1 MEDFSEDWDLAFED
15 VFPKSLKEAL
25 EGIKEIPTYGERG
38 ASRFMYNLLKL
49 KKDKRREIVEKILQA
64 VEVLRPCKECFLIT
78 DRELCPICSDEKRS
92 KKFICVVEESQD
104 AYAIERLERYKG
116 VYHVLQ
122 GRIAPLEGI
131 SAEDLTIDVLMERI
145 KRYQPKEVILATNP
159 NVEGEATANY
169 IAGLIRRKFPNVKVT
184 RTAYGFQFG
193 SLIEFVDEYSLEKS
207 IENRK

>member
-1 MEDFSEDWDLAFED
+1 LAVFSGGWALAFEE
-15 VFPKSLKEAL
+15 VFPKVLKEAL
-25 EGIKEIPTYGERG
+25 EGVMEIPTYGERG

-49 KKDKRREIVEKILQA
+49 EPEERKRVAGKILAA
-64 VEVLRPCKECFLIT
+64 VEQLRPCRECFIIT

-104 AYAIERLERYKG
+104 AYAIEKLERYRG

-131 SAEDLTIDVLMERI
+131 SAEDLTIDRLMERI
-145 KRYQPKEVILATNP
+145 EKYTPKEVILATNP

-169 IAGLIRRKFPNVKVT
+169 IAGLIRRRFPEVKVT

-193 SLIEFVDEYSLEKS
+193 SLIEFTDEFSLEKS
-207 IENRK
+207 LENRR